1 MKKVFIFLLTAC
13 LCLLMTG
20 CRTCRQLTSSETE
33 TRHDSIRTEYR
44 ERVTFVPDTVY
55 IQIPEQRSE
64 LTTADSLSH
73 LENDY
78 AVSDVRLLPNGQ
90 LRHTLATKP
99 QQKPVETT
107 AKVIR
112 QDSVVYRDRWQTKTK
127 TVVRE
132 RKQPW
137 YEKAQIWGFRGLL
150 AAVLI
155 YFTIKI
161 IPTLIR
167 RIRGK

>member
-1 MKKVFIFLLTAC
+1 MRKTIIFLLTAC

-33 TRHDSIRTEYR
+33 TRHDSTRIEYR

-78 AVSDVRLLPNGQ
+78 AVSDVRLLPNGH

-99 QQKPVETT
+99 QQKAVPSTS
-107 AKVIR
+107 KVIR
-112 QDSVVYRDRWQTKTK
+112 QDSIVYRDRWHTKTK
-127 TVVRE
+127 TVVSE
-132 RKQPW
+132 KKQPW

-155 YFTIKI
+155 YFTIL
-161 IPTLIR
+161 LIR
-167 RIRGK
+167 THIRQIRGK